1 MGSVVTLQPGD
12 RSLFVRRVV
21 RKRCPQCGEG
31 PLFRR
36 FARLHEKCE
45 RCELV
50 FRRESGAQ
58 TGSMYLTAAVS
69 EVFAAAVALALF
81 FLAPWSPA
89 VEISLGVAFVVAFSY
104 AFLPLAIALWTAVE
118 YTVDVSNGE
127 KWVAP
132 RR

>member
-1 MGSVVTLQPGD
+1 VTLQPGD
-12 RSLFVRRVV
+12 RSLFARRVV

-31 PLFRR
+31 PLFRG
-36 FARLHEKCE
+36 FARLHEKCD
-45 RCELV
+45 RCGLV

-81 FLAPWSPA
+81 FLTPWSPA
-89 VEISLGVAFVVAFSY
+89 VEISLGVLFVLGFSY
-104 AFLPLAIALWTAVE
+104 AFLPFSIALWTAVE

-127 KWVAP
+127 SWACP